1 MAHADRR
8 CRETGRRS
16 ARAQLAARACM
27 AWALLVS
34 LPFVAA
40 AQADDNWPSQPVRL
54 IVPFAAGG
62 PADAAG
68 RLMADGL
75 ARELKQSVIVENRPG
90 AGASIGVAAV
100 AKARP
105 DGYTLLA
112 GHAAAVSATAQMR
125 KVDYDP
131 VKDFVPIAAV
141 SGNFTIL
148 AARKDLPANNMAE
161 LKALAL
167 SKPEAVSCGTAGSG
181 SGSHMTC
188 GLLAEMFGAKLL
200 MVHYKGSK
208 ETLTD
213 LMAGRVDI
221 LFDPSSLSQVKAGTV
236 KALGARGNG
245 GTRFSEL
252 PNVPSFAEQG
262 LPAVSDEIWFGL
274 LAPAGTPIAIVKRI
288 AVAVEKIAASPE
300 NVEKLLRVSQYPA
313 YIGPEDLKL
322 RIQRD
327 MAAYGAIIQ
336 KLGLR
341 TE

>member
-1 MAHADRR
+1 MRPRNGTINEIGLWICAV
-8 CRETGRRS
+8 CGLFVT
-16 ARAQLAARACM
+16 
-27 AWALLVS
+27 
-34 LPFVAA
+34 LPFAA
-40 AQADDNWPSQPVRL
+40 ADLRADDIWPSQPIRL

-62 PADAAG
+62 PVDAAG
-68 RLMADGL
+68 RLIADGL
-75 ARELKQSVIVENRPG
+75 SRELKQSVIVENRPG
-90 AGASIGVAAV
+90 AGASIGAAAV

-105 DGYTLLA
+105 DGYTLLV
-112 GHAAAVSATAQMR
+112 GHSAAVSATAQMR

-167 SKPEAVSCGTAGSG
+167 SKPDAVTCGTAGSG
-181 SGSHMTC
+181 FGSHMTC

-213 LMAGRVDI
+213 LIGGRVDI
-221 LFDPSSLSQVKAGTV
+221 LFDPSSLSQIKAGAVKAPGT
-236 KALGARGNG
+236 RGKG
-245 GTRFSEL
+245 GIRFSEL
-252 PNVPSFAEQG
+252 PNVPSFTEQG
-262 LPAVSDEIWFGL
+262 MPAVSDEIWFGL
-274 LAPAGTPIAIVKRI
+274 LAPTGTPAPIVKRI
-288 AVAVEKIAASPE
+288 ALAMEKIAASPDT
-300 NVEKLLRVSQYPA
+300 VEKLLRVSQYPA
-313 YIGPEDLKL
+313 YIGPEDLKA
-322 RIQRD
+322 RILHD
-327 MAAYGAIIQ
+327 MTHYGAIIQ